1 MCWYQIELQTK
12 NTEDLTPHPHE
23 PPEDGPVP
31 PPMPPDPPH
40 LRESRSLEDCVVLNN
55 TNSSV
60 FKEYRTFNVVGTF
73 LFVARFYNRA
83 NQVSHNL
90 TVQVV
95 PGSSP
100 VVVASSATAVV
111 VVATVITLV
120 TVAIILIVA
129 VYVPYKKYK
138 NRMTET
144 ADFRFVDL
152 SENGNYWDRL
162 KLKSNQFLDYFRRRR
177 HNEKIG
183 LVNLGSVPTEEERRL
198 FYGTNTLT
206 QFAPY
211 ETL

>member
-1 MCWYQIELQTK
+1 MLLSLCPLIFNYKLNLRSRHCNQRTARSHPLLSLAYFPLCTRMHEAYLLRVQSD
-12 NTEDLTPHPHE
+12 NSNNSYNQAQCCFPHTFSHTFI
-23 PPEDGPVP
+23 GP
-31 PPMPPDPPH
+31 
-40 LRESRSLEDCVVLNN
+40 
-55 TNSSV
+55 
-60 FKEYRTFNVVGTF
+60 
-73 LFVARFYNRA
+73 
-83 NQVSHNL
+83 
-90 TVQVV
+90 
-95 PGSSP
+95 SP

-111 VVATVITLV
+111 VVAVVITLV
-120 TVAIILIVA
+120 TVAIILMVG

-152 SENGNYWDRL
+152 SENGNFWDRF
-162 KLKSNQFLDYFRRRR
+162 KLKSNQLLEYFRRKR

-183 LVNLGSVPTEEERRL
+183 LVNLGSVPLEEDRRM